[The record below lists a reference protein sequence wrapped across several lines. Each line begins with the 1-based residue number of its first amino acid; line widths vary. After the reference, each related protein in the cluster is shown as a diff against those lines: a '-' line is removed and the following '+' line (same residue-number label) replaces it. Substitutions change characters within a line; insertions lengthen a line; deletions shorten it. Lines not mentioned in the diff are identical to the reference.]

1 MNKKTITLFSIP
13 TLLIALVLAA
23 VVLLVG
29 NYVKN
34 FNSGINLN
42 PQVLEIN
49 TSIVNDTTNDKVWLA
64 LTADEFQKAT
74 KQNLTADTFTDHILL
89 GITSIPQPNTGYG
102 ITLDNVRLRGTQ
114 VNINYHIYKPVK
126 DMSYAEVI
134 TYPQLCFRIAKENLP
149 IGTPLEFRFTNLTN
163 KTHQI
168 IQQTLTL

>member
-1 MNKKTITLFSIP
+1 VNKKTITLFSIP
-13 TLLIALVLAA
+13 TLLIVLALA
-23 VVLLVG
+23 TVVLLIG

-49 TSIVNDTTNDKVWLA
+49 TSIVNNTTNDKIWLA
-64 LTADEFQKAT
+64 LTANEFRETTQ
-74 KQNLTADTFTDHILL
+74 QSLTTDTFADYILL
-89 GITSIPQPNTGYG
+89 GIVSIPQPNSGYE
-102 ITLDNVRLRGTQ
+102 IALDNVRLRGTQ
-114 VNINYHIYKPVK
+114 VNINYHIHTPAK
-126 DMSYAEVI
+126 DRSYAEVI

-149 IGTPLEFRFTNLTN
+149 VGTPLEFRFTNLTN